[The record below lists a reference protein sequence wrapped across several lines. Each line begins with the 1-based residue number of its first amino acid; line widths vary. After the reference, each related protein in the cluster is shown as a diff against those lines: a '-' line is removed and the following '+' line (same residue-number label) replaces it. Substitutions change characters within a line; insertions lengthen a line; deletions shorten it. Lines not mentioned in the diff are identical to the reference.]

1 MNHLS
6 NPTAEEAVPNSP
18 EGRENEVQ
26 CWMALQIAARIRRAR
41 TRRALHC
48 VTGRDLDRMGLTRFE
63 VESRMVM

>member
-41 TRRALHC
+41 TRRELHR
-48 VTGRDLDRMGLTRFE
+48 VSGRDLDRMGLTRFQ
-63 VESRMVM
+63 VETGRAM